1 MTRKLFPVLLCGG
14 PGSRLWPLSRADA
27 PKPLLSLAG
36 EPTPLQV
43 AAARVGDAARFE
55 PPIVAASVQH
65 RFLVAEQLRE
75 LGQARAT
82 IVLEPVARNTA
93 PAIAAAALAASAK
106 DPDAILLV
114 MPTDHHLPDTDAF
127 LAAVS
132 AGLDA
137 AQQGALVLFG
147 LEPDRPATG
156 YGYIRA
162 GAPGIGGAR
171 AVERFLEKPDLETAE
186 RLLAEGGCLW
196 NSGIFLLPV
205 RRLLDELRAH
215 APAVLDAVGR
225 AVTAASAD
233 ADFLR
238 LDPEAFAES
247 PSISTDHAVMERTAH
262 AVVLPAAFPW
272 ADLGAWS
279 AHWEVGERDAA
290 GNLLAGDVVALETR
304 GSYVRSEGP
313 LVATLGVED
322 LIVVATRDAVLVA
335 ARSADQR
342 VGALAEALRA
352 LGHPAATQVPPDA

>member
-1 MTRKLFPVLLCGG
+1 MARKLFPVLLCGG
-14 PGSRLWPLSRADA
+14 PGTRLWPLSRADA

-36 EPTPLQV
+36 GRTPLQV

-55 PPIVAASVQH
+55 PPIVAASAQH

-75 LGQARAT
+75 LGTAGAT
-82 IVLEPVARNTA
+82 ILLEPVARNTA

-137 AQQGALVLFG
+137 AEQGSLVLFG

-162 GAPGIGGAR
+162 SATGVGAAR
-171 AVERFLEKPDLETAE
+171 AVERFIEKPDMATAE
-186 RLLAEGGCLW
+186 RLLAEGGCFW

-215 APAVLDAVGR
+215 APAVLAAVER
-225 AVTAASAD
+225 AVEAAAVD

-247 PSISTDHAVMERTAH
+247 PSISIDHAVMERTAH
-262 AVVLPAAFPW
+262 AVVLPAAFAW
-272 ADLGAWS
+272 ADLGSWS
-279 AHWEVGERDAA
+279 DLWAVGARDAA
-290 GNLLAGDVVALETR
+290 GNVLAGDVVALETS
-304 GSYVRSEGP
+304 GSYLRSEGP
-313 LVATLGVED
+313 LVATLGVQD

-342 VGALAEALRA
+342 VGAVVEALMAR
-352 LGHPAATQVPPDA
+352 GHPAATQATPDE

>member
-14 PGSRLWPLSRADA
+14 AGSRLWPLSRADM
-27 PKPLLSLAG
+27 PKPLLSLGG
-36 EPTPLQV
+36 ERTPLQV
-43 AAARVGDAARFE
+43 ALARVADPARFE
-55 PPIVAASVQH
+55 PAIVAANVEH

-75 LGQARAT
+75 LGTADAT
-82 IVLEPVARNTA
+82 ILLEPVARNTA

-132 AGLDA
+132 AGRDA

-162 GAPGIGGAR
+162 GAPGVGGVR
-171 AVERFLEKPDLETAE
+171 AVERFLEKPDLATAE

-196 NSGIFLLPV
+196 NSGIFVLPV
-205 RRLLDELRAH
+205 RRLLDELRVH

-225 AVTAASAD
+225 AAAPAD

-238 LDPEAFAES
+238 LAPEAFAES
-247 PSISTDHAVMERTAH
+247 PSISIDHAVMERTAH
-262 AVVLPAAFPW
+262 AVVLPAAFAW

-279 AHWEVGERDAA
+279 AHWEVGKRDAA

-304 GSYVRSEGP
+304 GSYLRSEGP

-342 VGALAEALRA
+342 VGALAAALKA